1 MTIFGSYTVAELID
15 LLSAKDYEIE
25 QIQKAID
32 SRKGAAVDATF
43 AADWKALQDRYNAAK
58 TVANAAIAIAKVTPG
73 PNSLIVADSE
83 YQGVLKAVKQDPS
96 TITKGDLQDIHNRL
110 DSAGSAP
117 SYPNMPQ
124 PDPDSDFEENAI
136 KTLDKLPGG
145 GPPSPPMPWWKKGL
159 IAASAVVGVGV
170 IIKIAK

>member
-15 LLSAKDYEIE
+15 LLAAKDYEIG
-25 QIQKAID
+25 QIQQAID
-32 SRKGAAVDATF
+32 SRHGNPVDATF
-43 AADWKALQDRYNAAK
+43 AADWKAVQDRYNAAK
-58 TVANAAIAIAKVTPG
+58 TVANAAIALAKVTPG
-73 PNSLIVADSE
+73 PNSMILADSE

-110 DSAGSAP
+110 DAAGSTP
-117 SYPNMPQ
+117 VYPKMPQ

-145 GPPSPPMPWWKKGL
+145 GPPSPPMPWWKKAL
-159 IAASAVVGVGV
+159 IGAGGVVALGVV
-170 IIKIAK
+170 IKIAK